1 MKKLLPLAVLAALSS
16 VHVASAQAADVSAAV
31 GATGQ
36 SGMTYRLGLSWDWD
50 KSWWQTSTGRL
61 TGYWDAGYTYWE
73 GGDEGAGKH
82 SLSFAP
88 VFVYEF
94 AGDSIKPFIE
104 AGIGVAAFSGT
115 RVGDQNLGS
124 SLNFEDRI
132 GAGLKFANGQSVG
145 VRAIH
150 YSNAGLKQLLV
161 LGGSLGA
168 EPLNKLLPEALAQ
181 VPLEIRPAIRHQAG
195 RQHAEI
201 TAERYRTVA
210 VEADVAP
217 FISDMAAAYAWADL
231 VICRAG
237 ALTVS
242 ELTAAGLPAFLVPLP
257 HAIDDHQTRNAEFLV
272 RSGAGRLLPQKS
284 TGAAELAAQL
294 SEVLMHPET
303 LRSMADQARSL
314 AKPEATRTVVDA
326 CLEVARG

>member
-150 YSNAGLKQLLV
+150 YSNAGLKQPNDGIRVLQPVLQDPDLV
-161 LGGSLGA
+161 GTGEKSRVHPG
-168 EPLNKLLPEALAQ
+168 
-181 VPLEIRPAIRHQAG
+181 
-195 RQHAEI
+195 
-201 TAERYRTVA
+201 
-210 VEADVAP
+210 
-217 FISDMAAAYAWADL
+217 FFMAAIL
-231 VICRAG
+231 PPRRA
-237 ALTVS
+237 ALWK
-242 ELTAAGLPAFLVPLP
+242 ER
-257 HAIDDHQTRNAEFLV
+257 AIWREAI
-272 RSGAGRLLPQKS
+272 
-284 TGAAELAAQL
+284 
-294 SEVLMHPET
+294 
-303 LRSMADQARSL
+303 AR
-314 AKPEATRTVVDA
+314 
-326 CLEVARG
+326 

>member
-36 SGMTYRLGLSWDWD
+36 SGMTYRLGLEPGIGTRAR
-50 KSWWQTSTGRL
+50 WQTSTGRL

-150 YSNAGLKQLLV
+150 YSNAGLKQPND
-161 LGGSLGA
+161 GIESYSLFYKI
-168 EPLNKLLPEALAQ
+168 P
-181 VPLEIRPAIRHQAG
+181 I
-195 RQHAEI
+195 
-201 TAERYRTVA
+201 
-210 VEADVAP
+210 
-217 FISDMAAAYAWADL
+217 
-231 VICRAG
+231 
-237 ALTVS
+237 
-242 ELTAAGLPAFLVPLP
+242 
-257 HAIDDHQTRNAEFLV
+257 
-272 RSGAGRLLPQKS
+272 
-284 TGAAELAAQL
+284 
-294 SEVLMHPET
+294 
-303 LRSMADQARSL
+303 
-314 AKPEATRTVVDA
+314 
-326 CLEVARG
+326 